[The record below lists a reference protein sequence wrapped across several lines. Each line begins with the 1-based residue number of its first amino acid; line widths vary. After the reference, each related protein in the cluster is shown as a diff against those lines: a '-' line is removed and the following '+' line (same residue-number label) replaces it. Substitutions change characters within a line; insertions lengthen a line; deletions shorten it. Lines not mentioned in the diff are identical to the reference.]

1 VQKTLG
7 TALAGVVLGAVAVPV
22 LLATFAPLGF
32 IVFAALVG
40 LAAARR
46 ESRALGGGLLIASG
60 LWWVYFIRQAVD
72 RCDALDRQPSG
83 SCAIYGSDEQL
94 VLAGCVVVVGILL
107 VAVAQRH
114 KTATA

>member
-7 TALAGVVLGAVAVPV
+7 TALAGLVLGAVAVP
-22 LLATFAPLGF
+22 LLMATFAPLGF

-46 ESRALGGGLLIASG
+46 ESRALGGGLLMAFG

-72 RCDALDRQPSG
+72 RCEALNRQPSG
-83 SCAIYGSDEQL
+83 SCAIYGTDEQL
-94 VLAGCVVVVGILL
+94 VLAGCIVFVGLLL
-107 VAVAQRH
+107 VATALRRE
-114 KTATA
+114 TATA